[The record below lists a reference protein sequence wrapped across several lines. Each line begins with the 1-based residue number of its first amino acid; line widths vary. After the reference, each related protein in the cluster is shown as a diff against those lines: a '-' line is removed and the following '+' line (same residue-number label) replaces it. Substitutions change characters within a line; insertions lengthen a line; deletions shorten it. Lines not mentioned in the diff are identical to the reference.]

1 MFTNFTS
8 HSKRKAYQKFIAR
21 FMLQCYL
28 MIYCLL
34 AKCISHKL
42 HNETYPI
49 SNKSYLFF
57 DIIQLP
63 NSDSDKVF
71 RVLYI
76 SYKVL
81 RDCICTTY
89 HSPHTRQ
96 MFIPWKI
103 QKVHNMELH
112 HFKDFLFQQE
122 FLQLFWKFYVLKLE
136 VHISFLRLHYC

>member
-28 MIYCLL
+28 ITYCLL

-81 RDCICTTY
+81 RDCICIKSQIQGVILDKCLYHEKFKKYIIWNCTTL
-89 HSPHTRQ
+89 
-96 MFIPWKI
+96 KI
-103 QKVHNMELH
+103 
-112 HFKDFLFQQE
+112 FYILF
-122 FLQLFWKFYVLKLE
+122 
-136 VHISFLRLHYC
+136 H